1 MFCSFC
7 WAGGTPDVESN
18 HWFFFWGFSWNLVRD
33 PCRANLN
40 SELQPAIEKPKHVQS
55 EGQAKHG
62 KHPNGKSK
70 ISIKEVDHRLW
81 LSSGVAMARLG
92 NRLWQSSSHTSNIWW
107 HWGAHV
113 TMFCSTLAQNSQLK
127 SKLVNSFLSRL
138 SKTMLPLSPKPGQD
152 HPKAQQQRKLTST
165 SPKSKPR
172 SQIFAIKKETH
183 FKFLAAFINYG
194 GAFNKHGKSIP
205 GPPQRCLKNSDS
217 IFSLTCF
224 YWVTGFAKDVK
235 F

>member
-1 MFCSFC
+1 
-7 WAGGTPDVESN
+7 
-18 HWFFFWGFSWNLVRD
+18 
-33 PCRANLN
+33 
-40 SELQPAIEKPKHVQS
+40 
-55 EGQAKHG
+55 
-62 KHPNGKSK
+62 
-70 ISIKEVDHRLW
+70 
-81 LSSGVAMARLG
+81 
-92 NRLWQSSSHTSNIWW
+92 
-107 HWGAHV
+107 
-113 TMFCSTLAQNSQLK
+113 MFCSTLAQNSQLK

-217 IFSLTCF
+217 IF
-224 YWVTGFAKDVK
+224 FAYLFLLSYRICRGCPILKK
-235 F
+235 KNFESPQRKGQPT

>member
-1 MFCSFC
+1 
-7 WAGGTPDVESN
+7 
-18 HWFFFWGFSWNLVRD
+18 
-33 PCRANLN
+33 
-40 SELQPAIEKPKHVQS
+40 
-55 EGQAKHG
+55 
-62 KHPNGKSK
+62 
-70 ISIKEVDHRLW
+70 
-81 LSSGVAMARLG
+81 
-92 NRLWQSSSHTSNIWW
+92 
-107 HWGAHV
+107 
-113 TMFCSTLAQNSQLK
+113 
-127 SKLVNSFLSRL
+127 
-138 SKTMLPLSPKPGQD
+138 MLPLSPKPGQD

-217 IFSLTCF
+217 IFFRLPVFTELQDLSRMSNSQKKKLRISPKEGTANMKHPTWQEEAMYASRSSRMANNACPL
-224 YWVTGFAKDVK
+224 FASAWLLEATLLDYAWQLKLRPPSTRREEQTPKSKNAGRVVPVP